1 MAHYLETN
9 TFKVYEEEH
18 NVSMPDGNGTG
29 AQAQQGG
36 ITQDMLNQIKSS
48 YKHTPADKAIYNAMA
63 ETSIAVLAKN
73 HENLANFDTNFTNKV
88 VSHGITDQQQ
98 SGRCWLFTGLNVL
111 RAQMMAKY
119 GLDEMEFSQNYCFF
133 YDQLEKANLFLQGII
148 DTREKPMDDKM
159 VEWLFRNPI
168 SDGGQ
173 FTGISDVIGKYGV
186 VPSSVMPET
195 YSSENTSQIARLVG
209 LKLRE
214 FGLQLRDEAA
224 KEVKVSALEAKKT
237 EMLSTVY
244 RMLALAFGEPVERF
258 TWTMNGETK
267 EYTPQ
272 SFYQEYLGNDLTNNY
287 VMLMNDPS
295 REYYKCYEIDFDR
308 HVYDGK
314 NWTYVN
320 LPVEDIKAM
329 AIESIKD
336 STMMYFSC
344 DVAKFL
350 DSKRGTLDLKNFDYE
365 SLMGTTFGMNKK
377 QRVQTFAS
385 GSSHAMTL
393 MAVDLDKDGKPKKWM
408 VENSWGAEAGYKGHL
423 IMTDEWFDEYMFRLV
438 VEKKYVPEK
447 VLNIL
452 KQKPIRLP
460 AWDPMFAPE
469 E

>member
-1 MAHYLETN
+1 MKKNIMLACLMAMAL
-9 TFKVYEEEH
+9 
-18 NVSMPDGNGTG
+18 G

-111 RAQMMAKY
+111 RAHMMAKY

-224 KEVKVSALEAKKT
+224 KGVKVSALEAKKT

>member
-1 MAHYLETN
+1 MKKNIMLACLMAMALG
-9 TFKVYEEEH
+9 V
-18 NVSMPDGNGTG
+18 
-29 AQAQQGG
+29 QAQQGG

-224 KEVKVSALEAKKT
+224 KGVKVSALEAKKT
-237 EMLSTVY
+237 EMLSTIY

>member
-1 MAHYLETN
+1 
-9 TFKVYEEEH
+9 
-18 NVSMPDGNGTG
+18 
-29 AQAQQGG
+29 
-36 ITQDMLNQIKSS
+36 
-48 YKHTPADKAIYNAMA
+48 
-63 ETSIAVLAKN
+63 
-73 HENLANFDTNFTNKV
+73 
-88 VSHGITDQQQ
+88 
-98 SGRCWLFTGLNVL
+98 
-111 RAQMMAKY
+111 
-119 GLDEMEFSQNYCFF
+119 
-133 YDQLEKANLFLQGII
+133 
-148 DTREKPMDDKM
+148 
-159 VEWLFRNPI
+159 
-168 SDGGQ
+168 
-173 FTGISDVIGKYGV
+173 
-186 VPSSVMPET
+186 
-195 YSSENTSQIARLVG
+195 
-209 LKLRE
+209 
-214 FGLQLRDEAA
+214 
-224 KEVKVSALEAKKT
+224 
-237 EMLSTVY
+237 MLSTVY

-365 SLMGTTFGMNKK
+365 PLMGTTFGMNKK

>member
-1 MAHYLETN
+1 MKKNIMLACLMAMAL
-9 TFKVYEEEH
+9 
-18 NVSMPDGNGTG
+18 G

-224 KEVKVSALEAKKT
+224 KGVKVSALEAKKT
-237 EMLSTVY
+237 EMLSTVC